1 MPIKEL
7 TSSPGMKT
15 LYPKAALGS
24 IEAPLRRLPV
34 LGSLVGGGGDG
45 NLPDTELVL
54 PEVEIEREHLT
65 EYQRVCGYPFSD
77 ELPATYAHVVAFPL
91 AMQIM
96 TDRSFPFPVIGMVHI
111 ENRIEHIRPLRRQDW
126 LTMRVRAEDLADHDK
141 GTQFD
146 IVAEASVG
154 EEPVWRSRST
164 YLHREGGS
172 EDGGKK
178 KDHSDEPP
186 EHDAVWDVPGD
197 IGRKFAAI
205 SGDRNPIHMHP
216 VAARLFGM
224 PGAIAHGMWLKARCL
239 AALGER
245 LPDAYTVEVSF
256 KAPLKIPARVDFAS
270 WPEEGGLG
278 FAVHDEASG
287 RPHLLGRTKP

>member
-1 MPIKEL
+1 MAIKEL
-7 TSSPGMKT
+7 SSSPGMRT

-34 LGSLVGGGGDG
+34 LGSLVGGGDG
-45 NLPDTELVL
+45 TLPDTELVL
-54 PEVEIEREHLT
+54 AEVEIDREHLI
-65 EYQRVCGYPFSD
+65 EYERICGFPYSD
-77 ELPATYAHVVAFPL
+77 EVPATYPHNIAFPL

-111 ENRIEHIRPLRRQDW
+111 ENRITQLRPLKQQQW
-126 LTMRVRAEDLADHDK
+126 LTMRVRADDLAEHDK

-154 EEPVWRSRST
+154 DEPVWRSRST

-172 EDGGKK
+172 GGADKK
-178 KDHSDEPP
+178 KQSEEPP
-186 EHDAVWDVPGD
+186 EPDDVWDVPSD
-197 IGRKFAAI
+197 IGRRYAAI

-224 PGAIAHGMWLKARCL
+224 PGMIAHGMWLKGRCL
-239 AALGER
+239 ATFAHE
-245 LPDAYTVEVSF
+245 LPDAYSVGARF
-256 KAPLKIPARVDFAS
+256 KVPLKIPARVEFAT
-270 WPEEGGLG
+270 WREGPERR
-278 FAVHDEASG
+278 FAVHDEKSG
-287 RPHLLGRTKP
+287 KPHLTGGLEPS

>member
-1 MPIKEL
+1 VSIKEL

-45 NLPDTELVL
+45 KLPDTELVL

-65 EYQRVCGYPFSD
+65 EYQRVCGFPFSD
-77 ELPATYAHVVAFPL
+77 EVPATYPHVVAFPL

-111 ENRIEHIRPLRRQDW
+111 ENRIERIRPLQRQEW

-154 EEPVWRSRST
+154 DEPVWRERST
-164 YLHREGGS
+164 YLHRDNGSGG
-172 EDGGKK
+172 GGPKNG
-178 KDHSDEPP
+178 DDPP
-186 EHDAVWDVPGD
+186 EPTTFWDVPGD
-197 IGRKFAAI
+197 IGRSYAGI

-216 VAARLFGM
+216 LAARLFGM

-239 AALGER
+239 AALKDE
-245 LPDAYTVEVSF
+245 LPDSYSAGARF
-256 KAPLKIPARVDFAS
+256 KVPLQIPARVAFAS
-270 WPEEGGLG
+270 WREGPERR
-278 FAVHDEASG
+278 FAVHDADSG
-287 RPHLLGRTKP
+287 KPHLTGHIS